1 MKKCDPLDDFNIVVR
16 KKEVCSHE
24 QVTETK
30 KVELNHVYSPLD
42 TAVIVFVAVIIGAP
56 MLLFLLVYANALI
69 MESP

>member
-1 MKKCDPLDDFNIVVR
+1 MKKCDPLDDFKNVGR

-24 QVTETK
+24 PVTDTK

-42 TAVIVFVAVIIGAP
+42 TAVIVFVAVIIGFP
-56 MLLFLLVYANALI
+56 MLLFLLAFANALI